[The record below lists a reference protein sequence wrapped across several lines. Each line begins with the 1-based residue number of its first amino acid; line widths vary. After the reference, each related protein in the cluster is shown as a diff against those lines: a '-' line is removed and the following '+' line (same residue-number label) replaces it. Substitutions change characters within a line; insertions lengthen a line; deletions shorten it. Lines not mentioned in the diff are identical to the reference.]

1 MEMHYAKDASL
12 IGGMVL
18 RIGDRV
24 VDGSV
29 KTKLTELQ
37 KQLMKIQLA

>member
-1 MEMHYAKDASL
+1 
-12 IGGMVL
+12 V

-29 KTKLTELQ
+29 AGKLENLRQSLQ
-37 KQLMKIQLA
+37 